1 MNGWLLTALILVG
14 VIAVIIKRLRGEA
27 VNARELF
34 VPPAVLIAIGVFTL
48 ARTQG
53 VTGTDIT
60 WTTAGALLGG
70 ALGALRGATVQ
81 LSARDG
87 VLWQRYTGRTFLV
100 ALLSLLAMAGFGLLA
115 ARMGMHEYARPVQL
129 AIGVSFLGEALAI
142 GRRGLAS
149 GTPFAPE
156 RRKV

>member
-1 MNGWLLTALILVG
+1 MNGWLLTTLILVG

-34 VPPAVLIAIGVFTL
+34 VPPVVLIAIGVYTL
-48 ARTQG
+48 ARTEG

-81 LSARDG
+81 LSAQDG
-87 VLWQRYTGRTFLV
+87 MLWQRYTGRAFLV